1 MTVSAEGS
9 THFHKRE
16 QASFGACI
24 VDRLRHGW
32 RARPQGCGLSTMQA
46 PKEVCVFE
54 DKMLR
59 SLTVAARLLLEYH
72 EDALTLCFCPVGLNA
87 FIIPIYF
94 IHHSTILGNYE

>member
-1 MTVSAEGS
+1 MRAEGS

-16 QASFGACI
+16 QTSFGACI

-46 PKEVCVFE
+46 PKEVCVLE

-59 SLTVAARLLLEYH
+59 SLTVAALISSIVLIQINIGKH
-72 EDALTLCFCPVGLNA
+72 KQTLKLQQDRQV
-87 FIIPIYF
+87 
-94 IHHSTILGNYE
+94 ILPKWRGELG